1 MRQHLSEYVADAEDL
16 GAFFAKP
23 PKALFDSPPVA
34 REWDPQLLK
43 GIREYQRDIGATST
57 FEGNE
62 AVIITGQQPGLFTGP
77 LYAIYKAATAIRL
90 AETLTRERGV
100 PCVPIY
106 WVGSEDHDFDEASP
120 SYFLTKKHGVLSL
133 TYAPDGEIDSLPM
146 NRIPLEASLHGFI
159 DQAASETPGA
169 EFREE
174 VTQFLHDSLDA
185 STSLA
190 DWTARLLARLFRDTP
205 LVFFA
210 PHIPEA
216 RRAGTAILRRE
227 IEEPLR
233 STGIVNE
240 AGRQLESL
248 GFPPQV
254 TKGLT
259 ECNFFLELE
268 GKRSKVLFE
277 KGKFWIGGA
286 EFDLDNLLALLEAAP
301 ERFSPNVALRCIVQ
315 QHLFPVAAYVAG
327 PGELAYWAQLKPL
340 FAHFGEAMPVVY
352 PRAKAVLSTIK
363 LDKLM
368 AKHGLTLDDIAEH
381 KIKVLEKAL
390 RSTSNDPAFVLLNT
404 ERKTIEEA
412 LRELSAGLQAHNK
425 NAAAMAA
432 GLGKDMAAKLDRI
445 ERTILDG
452 DTAKRSAVE
461 KQIER
466 LQNSL
471 VPLGKP
477 QERVFNIFSFLFEHG
492 WELVPRI
499 VRELDVESFAMN
511 TIEL

>member
-1 MRQHLSEYVADAEDL
+1 MRQHLSEYVANAEDL

-23 PKALFDSPPVA
+23 AKALFDSPPDA
-34 REWDPQLLK
+34 RDWDPHLVE
-43 GIREYQRDIGATST
+43 GIREYQRAIGSTST
-57 FEGNE
+57 FNGNE
-62 AVIITGQQPGLFTGP
+62 ALIITGQQPGLFTGP
-77 LYAIYKAATAIRL
+77 LYSIYKAATAIRL
-90 AETLTRERGV
+90 AERLTREQGV

-120 SYFLTKKHGVLSL
+120 SYFLTKNHRVLSL
-133 TYAPDGEIDSLPM
+133 KYAPAGVIDSLPM

-174 VTQFLHDSLDA
+174 VALFLHESLDA

-190 DWTARLLARLFRDTP
+190 DWTARLLARLFRNTP

-216 RRAGTAILRRE
+216 RQAAAAILRRE
-227 IEEPLR
+227 MEEPLR
-233 STGIVNE
+233 STGILNE
-240 AGRQLESL
+240 AGRQLEIL

-254 TKGLT
+254 TKGPT
-259 ECNFFLELE
+259 ECNFFVEVE
-268 GKRSKVLFE
+268 GKRSKVVFE
-277 KGKFWIGGA
+277 KGMFRIGDAAFGSA
-286 EFDLDNLLALLEAAP
+286 EILALLEAAP

-315 QHLFPVAAYVAG
+315 QHLFPTAAYVAG

-340 FAHFGEAMPVVY
+340 FAHFDETMPIVY

-363 LDKLM
+363 LDKLLT
-368 AKHGLTLDDIAEH
+368 KHGLSLDDIAEH
-381 KIKVLEKAL
+381 KTKVLEKAL
-390 RSTSNDPAFVLLNT
+390 RSTSKDPAFVLLNS

-412 LRELSAGLQAHNK
+412 LRELSAGLQTHNK

-452 DTAKRSAVE
+452 DTAKQGAVE

-471 VPLGKP
+471 MPLGKP
-477 QERVFNIFSFLFEHG
+477 QERVLNIYSYLFEHG
-492 WELVPRI
+492 WDLVPRI
-499 VRELDVESFAMN
+499 IRELDVESFAMN